1 MNRTVTLMIA
11 MCLDG
16 YIADRR
22 GGVAWLSE
30 GQEDGT
36 DGYETFIRD
45 IDTVVMGWNT
55 YHQVVTELSP
65 GHWPYEGLTCW
76 VCTHRSPPPQS
87 GVQFFNG
94 DLAGQVRRLKA
105 EPGKGIWI
113 CGGASIVQQMLEA
126 DLIDRMDIS
135 VIPILLGGG
144 IRLFP
149 ELGHSTPLKL
159 ESVGAA
165 SGMAHLVYQRI

>member
-11 MCLDG
+11 MSLDG
-16 YIADRR
+16 YIADRQR
-22 GGVAWLSE
+22 SVAWLPEEQEE
-30 GQEDGT
+30 GPGSYED
-36 DGYETFIRD
+36 FIRG

-65 GHWPYEGLTCW
+65 GRWPYAGLECW
-76 VCTHRSPPPQS
+76 VATHRNVPPRP
-87 GVQFFNG
+87 GIRFFSG

-113 CGGASIVQQMLEA
+113 CGGANIVQQMLEA